1 MRSTRA
7 AALSASFLLSLGL
20 LAGCGGDEDSSADP
34 GSDSSQATEGA
45 TTEQRG
51 ECEAEVELSGAV
63 KASWTGEA
71 FVVTENRSGPVLYK
85 AANKGNTLT
94 VLGEDGDFPALAS
107 LATKKGNFS
116 GGEGSFKVDDEGS
129 GATVDA
135 TLQAGA
141 GKSVDV
147 VATITC

>member
-20 LAGCGGDEDSSADP
+20 LAGCGGDDDPTADP
-34 GSDSSQATEGA
+34 SKATDGA

-51 ECEAEVELSGAV
+51 ECEAEVELGGAV

-94 VLGEDGDFPALAS
+94 VLGENGDFPALAS
-107 LATKKGNFS
+107 LTTKKGTFS
-116 GGEGSFKVDDEGS
+116 GGEGTFEVDEEGS

-135 TLQAGA
+135 ALKAGA

-147 VATITC
+147 VATITCS

>member
-1 MRSTRA
+1 M
-7 AALSASFLLSLGL
+7 
-20 LAGCGGDEDSSADP
+20 D
-34 GSDSSQATEGA
+34 
-45 TTEQRG
+45 
-51 ECEAEVELSGAV
+51 LSGAV

-107 LATKKGNFS
+107 LATKKGSFS
-116 GGEGSFKVDDEGS
+116 GGDGTFKVDDLGS